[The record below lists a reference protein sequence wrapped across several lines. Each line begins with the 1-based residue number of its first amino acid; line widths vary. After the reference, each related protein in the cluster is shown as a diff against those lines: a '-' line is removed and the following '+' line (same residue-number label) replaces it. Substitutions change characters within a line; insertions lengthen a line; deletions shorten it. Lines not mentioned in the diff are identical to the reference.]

1 MKQDIAVISLDPLAG
16 QFYAGQVRELFGQR
30 VSVDAY
36 SVQDGSVGH
45 IPAGTPSI

>member
-45 IPAGTPSI
+45 ISRRYAR